1 MFGTMKR
8 GVNAYANVGLE
19 TGIASASPHALII
32 MLYDGALVAL
42 LGAKANIAANNIA
55 AKGTAISKAITII
68 DNGLRASLDKNA
80 GGEIAA
86 NLDALYDYMSRR
98 LLHANLKND
107 VAILDEVHGLLSD
120 LRSAWVE
127 IGAKVGQPAVPAAVA
142 TPMPKAATLVSA

>member
-1 MFGTMKR
+1 MKR
-8 GVNAYANVGLE
+8 GVNAYHNVSIE
-19 TGIASASPHALII
+19 TGVTSASPHKLIV

-42 LGAKANIAANNIA
+42 LGAKTNIAAGNIA
-55 AKGTAISKAITII
+55 AKGSAISKAISII

-107 VAILDEVHGLLSD
+107 VTIIDEVHGLLAD
-120 LRSAWVE
+120 LRGAWVE
-127 IGAKVGQPAVPAAVA
+127 IGDKVQQPPVAAPTA
-142 TPMPKAATLVSA
+142 MPKAPTLASA

>member
-1 MFGTMKR
+1 MKR

-19 TGIASASPHALII
+19 TGIASASPHKLIV

-42 LGAKANIAANNIA
+42 LSAKTNIAANNIA

-68 DNGLRASLDKNA
+68 DNGLRASLDKEA

-107 VAILDEVHGLLSD
+107 VPAIEEVHRLLSD
-120 LRSAWVE
+120 LREAWVA
-127 IGAKVGQPAVPAAVA
+127 IGDKVEQPASAAA
-142 TPMPKAATLVSA
+142 GAPMPQAASLVGA

>member
-1 MFGTMKR
+1 MKR

-19 TGIASASPHALII
+19 TGIASASPHKLIV

-42 LGAKANIAANNIA
+42 LSAKTNIAANNIA
-55 AKGTAISKAITII
+55 AKGLAISKAITII
-68 DNGLRASLDKNA
+68 DNGLRASLDKDA

-107 VAILDEVHGLLSD
+107 VPAIEEVHRLLSD
-120 LRSAWVE
+120 LREAWVA
-127 IGAKVGQPAVPAAVA
+127 IGDKVEQAASAPAAA
-142 TPMPKAATLVSA
+142 PAAPKTAAFAGA

>member
-1 MFGTMKR
+1 MKR

-19 TGIASASPHALII
+19 TGIASASPHKLIV

-42 LGAKANIAANNIA
+42 LSAKANIAANNIA
-55 AKGTAISKAITII
+55 AKGAAISKAITII
-68 DNGLRASLDKNA
+68 DNGLRASLDKKA
-80 GGEIAA
+80 GGDIAA

-120 LRSAWVE
+120 LRGAWVE
-127 IGAKVGQPAVPAAVA
+127 IGDKVAQQASAPVPAAMA
-142 TPMPKAATLVSA
+142 TVPSLASA